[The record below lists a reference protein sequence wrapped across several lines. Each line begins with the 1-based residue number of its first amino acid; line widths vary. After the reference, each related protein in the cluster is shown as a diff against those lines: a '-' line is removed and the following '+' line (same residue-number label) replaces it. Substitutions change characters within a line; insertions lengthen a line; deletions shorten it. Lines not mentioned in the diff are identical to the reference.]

1 MPPEDAPYL
10 DYHVSWRSGG
20 SRPGRH
26 GSRQGGG
33 GGNFREYRPFWQVPD
48 ARQIDIKRS
57 ALDPFGELIVRQNEQ
72 RSSIN
77 VILAIDL
84 SRSMQPVP
92 ERSGLRYIARL
103 AEAAA
108 RAALRAGDGFGV
120 VGFDRV
126 LRDDVWLP
134 PTRSRAAA
142 RQMVSYLAGQSSER
156 KKSAREWSHM
166 IDGGSGADDSS
177 PAAFTSLCAN
187 AVGAEGILDLPTRL
201 PNRRCLVLLA
211 SDFLMPVALI
221 ERALTALARHDV
233 APIVL
238 DIDNVGALPAA
249 GLLRLADAE
258 SGRTRLV
265 LMRPALRRRWQ
276 DAAAARR
283 RQLDLLFA
291 RFGRPAFHASGGLDV
306 EALSNHLVMA

>member
-1 MPPEDAPYL
+1 MPPQDAPYL
-10 DYHVSWRSGG
+10 DYHVSWRSGA

-92 ERSGLRYIARL
+92 ERSGLRCIARL

-142 RQMVSYLAGQSSER
+142 RQMVSHLAGQSSEQQ
-156 KKSAREWSHM
+156 KGAREWSPM
-166 IDGGSGADDSS
+166 IDGGKDGSS
-177 PAAFTSLCAN
+177 STSLHAN
-187 AVGAEGILDLPTRL
+187 AVSSKAIVDLSTRL
-201 PNRRCLVLLA
+201 PGRRCLVLLA
-211 SDFLMPVALI
+211 SDFLMPIDLI

-238 DIDNVGALPAA
+238 EIDNVGALPAA

-258 SGRTRLV
+258 NGRTRLV

-276 DAAAARR
+276 NAAAARR